1 MRTNRSRLCLVLT
14 AFVLGFLG
22 TAAVFPGAA
31 QTAISYD
38 EIVKTN
44 VSLEIVGFD
53 FASGLNAGAD
63 GKPNWNGV
71 EMVQANWAGSGFL
84 VQPDGTLLTNYHVA
98 RKALGGRAVF
108 EDGSSFDI
116 IQIKAY
122 DPVNDIAVLKLKAQ
136 KSFPTVKLGDSDTLK
151 VMDKV
156 LAVGNALGQHMAV
169 TEGMV
174 NQVFVNDNNVRYQ
187 LRHSATIAPGNS
199 GGSLYRGDQVV
210 GINVAGIPGYSIYY
224 SIPINIAKPLLD
236 PKYAAGVALGQAFPT
251 DLQAIVQKAKQIFT
265 QSGAVPA
272 ASRQGA
278 GSQGFTLDVYPLE
291 DILFVIESPGK
302 NLALAAV
309 SPADN
314 KPVGLGDL
322 NVVGTDMLIVNNDSL
337 SKLNVFVMN
346 YDKKPANFALTA
358 YLIQW

>member
-1 MRTNRSRLCLVLT
+1 VRRHPAKILRVLPVF
-14 AFVLGFLG
+14 AVLFL
-22 TAAVFPGAA
+22 FLGAA
-31 QTAISYD
+31 QTTITYD
-38 EIVKTN
+38 ELVKTN
-44 VSLEIVGFD
+44 VSLEITGFD

-71 EMVQANWAGSGFL
+71 EMVQSQWAGSGFL

-108 EDGSSFDI
+108 EDGSSYDVV
-116 IQIKAY
+116 QIKAY

-136 KSFPTVKLGDSDTLK
+136 KTFPTVKLGDSDSLK

-169 TEGMV
+169 TEGMI
-174 NQVFVNDNNVRYQ
+174 NQFFVNDNNVRYQ

-199 GGSLYRGDQVV
+199 GGALYRGEQVV

-236 PKYAAGVALGQAFPT
+236 PKYAAGVPLPQAFPT
-251 DLQAIVQKAKQIFT
+251 DLQAIVKRAKQVFT

-272 ASRQGA
+272 ATKQGA
-278 GSQGFTLDVYPLE
+278 GAQGFTLDVYPLE
-291 DILFVIESPGK
+291 DILFVVEAPGK
-302 NLALAAV
+302 NLALAAI

-314 KPVGLGDL
+314 KTVGLSDL
-322 NVVGTDMLIVNNDSL
+322 NMVGSDMLIINNESL

-358 YLIQW
+358 YVIQW

>member
-1 MRTNRSRLCLVLT
+1 MRNNHGKPWRFLPVFTLV
-14 AFVLGFLG
+14 FLG
-22 TAAVFPGAA
+22 AAASAA
-31 QTAISYD
+31 QSTISY
-38 EIVKTN
+38 EELKKTN

-53 FASGLNAGAD
+53 FASGLNAGAN

-71 EMVQANWAGSGFL
+71 EMVQAQWAGSGFI
-84 VQPDGTLLTNYHVA
+84 VQSDGTIVTNYHVA

-116 IQIKAY
+116 TQIKTY

-136 KSFPTVKLGDSDTLK
+136 KAFPTVKLGDSNTIN
-151 VMDKV
+151 VMDRV

-169 TEGMV
+169 TEGMI
-174 NQVFVNDNNVRYQ
+174 NQVFVNDSNVRYQ

-199 GGSLYRGDQVV
+199 GGALYRGDEVV

-224 SIPINIAKPLLD
+224 SIPINVAKPLLD
-236 PKYAAGVALGQAFPT
+236 PKYPGVALTQAFPV
-251 DLQAIVQKAKQIFT
+251 DLQAIVQRAKQVFT
-265 QSGAVPA
+265 QNGQVPA
-272 ASRQGA
+272 ATKQDPGT
-278 GSQGFTLDVYPLE
+278 QGFSLDVYPLE
-291 DILFVIESPGK
+291 DILFVVAAPGK

-314 KPVGLGDL
+314 RTVGLGDL
-322 NVVGTDMLIVNNDSL
+322 AAVDTEMLIINNQNM
-337 SKLNVFVMN
+337 SKINVYVMN

-358 YLIQW
+358 YVIQW

>member
-1 MRTNRSRLCLVLT
+1 MNRKIVARYLLMAAV
-14 AFVLGFLG
+14 AFVFLAASGSPQG
-22 TAAVFPGAA
+22 TG
-31 QTAISYD
+31 QAITYD
-38 EIVKTN
+38 ELKKTN
-44 VSLEIVGFD
+44 VNLEIVGFD
-53 FASGLNAGAD
+53 FASGLQPAAD

-71 EMVQANWAGSGFL
+71 QMVEARWAGSGFI
-84 VQPDGTLLTNYHVA
+84 VQSDGTILTNYHVA

-116 IQIKAY
+116 TQIKAY

-136 KSFPTVKLGDSDTLK
+136 KAFPTVKLGDSDGIN

-169 TEGMV
+169 TEGMI

-187 LRHSATIAPGNS
+187 IRHSATIAPGNS
-199 GGSLYRGDQVV
+199 GGALYRGDQVV
-210 GINVAGIPGYSIYY
+210 GINVAGILGYSIYY

-236 PKYAAGVALGQAFPT
+236 PKYTWVPLNQAFPAN
-251 DLQAIVQKAKQIFT
+251 LEAIVKKAKQVFT
-265 QSGAVPA
+265 QSGQVP
-272 ASRQGA
+272 GA
-278 GSQGFTLDVYPLE
+278 TKQDPGTQGFALDVFPLE
-291 DILFVIESPGK
+291 DILFVIQSPGK

-314 KPVGLGDL
+314 KTVGLGDL
-322 NVVGTDMLIVNNDSL
+322 AVPDTDMLIINNENM
-337 SKLNVFVMN
+337 SKINIYVMN

-358 YLIQW
+358 YTIQW